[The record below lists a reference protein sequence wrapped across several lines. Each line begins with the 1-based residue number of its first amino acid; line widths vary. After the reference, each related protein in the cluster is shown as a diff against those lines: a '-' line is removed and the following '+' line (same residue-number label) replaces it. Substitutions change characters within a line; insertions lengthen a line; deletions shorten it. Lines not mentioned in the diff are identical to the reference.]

1 MSAAT
6 HQGLDF
12 CDFGIGGVYL
22 PEGAGVALPGTTL
35 PWGGV
40 LRPERA
46 ICQRAICQTRLVMA
60 VQPRRKQPVGS

>member
-1 MSAAT
+1 MSTAT

-12 CDFGIGGVYL
+12 CDLGMGGVYL
-22 PEGAGVALPGTTL
+22 AEGAGVALPDTAL

-46 ICQRAICQTRLVMA
+46 IW
-60 VQPRRKQPVGS
+60 RRD